1 MRTPHDL
8 PAAGSLLRW
17 CGLLFVVL
25 AIVGGI
31 LGMHGLN
38 GAPGAS
44 MGHGGP
50 GSTAHTIGGMAIQP
64 ALPSVHAA
72 PESCRPAGAAALG
85 LAGAPAGAACSP
97 AECAGAMPMHGAC
110 IPAPASPVPNVPLPG
125 ILATHAP
132 GARYAV
138 VPGHK
143 SADRSPDPPSLSKL
157 SISRT

>member
-8 PAAGSLLRW
+8 PATGSFLRW
-17 CGLLFVVL
+17 CGLLLAVL

-44 MGHGGP
+44 MGHGSP
-50 GSTAHTIGGMAIQP
+50 GSTAHTVEGMAIQP
-64 ALPSVHAA
+64 APPSVHAA

-85 LAGAPAGAACSP
+85 VAGAPVGAACSP
-97 AECAGAMPMHGAC
+97 AECAGAMPLHGAC
-110 IPAPASPVPNVPLPG
+110 IPAPVSLVPTVPLPG
-125 ILATHAP
+125 ILTTHAP
-132 GARYAV
+132 GAGYAV

-143 SADRSPDPPSLSKL
+143 SADRSPDPPSLSQL